1 MDQYLAVLDGIQE
14 KVDNYYNEQNRK
26 ADEAEAARQAQA
38 MADAKKQAEADLVSA
53 TKALADATAQLEYN

>member
-14 KVDNYYNEQNRK
+14 KVVNYYNEQYSK
-26 ADEAEAARQAQA
+26 AVEAEAARQAQA
-38 MADAKKQAEADLVSA
+38 MADAKKQAEVDLATA